1 MDKGRGV
8 NLPDVT
14 AESTFAFGLLLRL
27 TTTEGG
33 GRQSGLAGGASP
45 EARFTYRPNW
55 GLPHMT
61 GDDQTGALVLGFSK
75 EDIRPGD
82 QVRVVIVPPFPAMLV
97 EWSRVPVGAEL
108 RMYEGRRLCGRGTV
122 LWKQDTQ
129 LPLPEQDEQRFRQWL
144 LDPAAPKTLQ

>member
-1 MDKGRGV
+1 MGARRGA
-8 NLPDVT
+8 NLTDVT
-14 AESTFAFGLLLRL
+14 ADSTFAFGLLLQL
-27 TTTEGG
+27 TTTEEG
-33 GRQSGLAGGASP
+33 GRQAGLPGGASP
-45 EARFTYRPNW
+45 KARFTYRPNW

-108 RMYEGRRLCGRGTV
+108 RMYEGRRLCGRGMV

-129 LPLPEQDEQRFRQWL
+129 LPLLEQDENLFRQWL
-144 LDPAAPKTLQ
+144 LDPGAPNTLQ